1 MKKRLQKIVA
11 VLLSVSL
18 VAFSGCGD
26 EDKKLTVADFEGP
39 WVDSDLM
46 DVITENDEFRLQDDF
61 AAAVNKDWKL
71 QQTRIRPALSE
82 INEAVLAKKKRVI
95 EDTSI
100 TGAEADRLRTFYSL
114 ATDWDG
120 RNEDGLE
127 PLAAYIRTID
137 GLSDTQDLYKW
148 MQDETENP
156 LALGVVCVKDTGIS
170 VSTKYTDKYR
180 IELSYPGLSL
190 PDSTSYLDMKTSDF
204 EAYERLKEEAGYLLG
219 RMGYSKA
226 DADRIVTDALLI
238 EKEIAKTEIT
248 DPDIKEENI
257 TYSRQEVLDM
267 AGDYPLD
274 EYLKAWGYTDIDVI
288 VATKALLKKASKLC
302 TGADFERIKSYFMI
316 RYLMEGYKFTDRE
329 AHDTIEAMSKS
340 KLKKPEPEIYTPEEK
355 EEQLIYDTYLCQTPM
370 VGAMSKLYAENCY
383 DDSATEELRHITE
396 SIIDKYH
403 KVFNEEDWLSD
414 EGKKAC
420 IEKLDAISIHVVYQ
434 DYDSVDYSKLE
445 LASREEG
452 GSFLEAYMQTRRFK
466 ERHKAE
472 IVSKPYDRNYWDPLE
487 TQVSTTVTNAMYS
500 AQTNGIYILAG
511 ICEAPAYTP
520 DMTYEQKLAGIGTII
535 GHEITHGFDSNGS
548 QYDKDGVKNPW
559 LPDEDMTA
567 FNDKVSRVSNY
578 FFTLTP
584 YPGAG
589 MYDGSQVEG
598 EETADMGG
606 MKVTLELA
614 ADVDG
619 FDYDR
624 YFRSYADLWKSHVPL
639 SYERQ
644 TIKTDVHPLDF
655 YRINIGM
662 QQFDEFYETYGI
674 KEGDGMYIDPA
685 KRISVW

>member
-1 MKKRLQKIVA
+1 MA
-11 VLLSVSL
+11 VLLALSL
-18 VAFSGCGD
+18 AVLGGCGD

-46 DVITENDEFRLQDDF
+46 DVITESDEFRPQDDF
-61 AAAVNKDWKL
+61 AASVNKDWKL
-71 QQTRIRPALSE
+71 AQTRIRPSLSD
-82 INEAVLAKKKRVI
+82 INEAVMAKKKRVI

-100 TGAEADRLRTFYSL
+100 TGVEADRLRTFYTL
-114 ATDWDG
+114 ASDWDG
-120 RNEDGLE
+120 RNKDGLE
-127 PLAAYIRTID
+127 PLAKYVQTID
-137 GLSDTQDLYKW
+137 GLSDTQALYKW
-148 MQDETENP
+148 MEDENENP
-156 LALGVVCVKDTGIS
+156 LALGVVCVKDNAIS

-180 IELSYPGLSL
+180 IQLDSPGLSL
-190 PDSTSYLDMKTSDF
+190 PGSESYLNMTTSDF

-219 RMGYSKA
+219 RMGYSKD

-248 DPDIKEENI
+248 DPDIQEEDI

-302 TGADFERIKSYFMI
+302 TGANFERMKSYLMV
-316 RYLMEGYKFTDRE
+316 RYVMEGYEFTDRE
-329 AHDTIEAMSKS
+329 AHDTIEEMSKS
-340 KLKKPEPEIYTPEEK
+340 KLKKPDPDILTAEEK
-355 EEQLIYDTYLCQTPM
+355 EDQLMYDTYLCNTPM

-383 DDSATEELRHITE
+383 DDSETEALRQLTE
-396 SIIDKYH
+396 SIIDKFH

-420 IEKLDAISIHVVYQ
+420 IEKLDAISVHVVYQ
-434 DYDSVDYSKLE
+434 DYDSVDYSTLE
-445 LASREEG
+445 LVPREEG
-452 GSFLEAYMQTRRFK
+452 GSFLEAYMQTRRFMEK
-466 ERHKAE
+466 HKARM
-472 IVSKPYDRNYWDPLE
+472 VSLPYDRNYWDPLD
-487 TQVSTTVTNAMYS
+487 TQINTTVPNAMYN

-511 ICEAPAYTP
+511 ICEAPAYSP
-520 DMTYEQKLAGIGTII
+520 EMTYEEKLAGIGTII

-548 QYDKDGVKNPW
+548 QYDKDGVKNAW
-559 LPDEDMTA
+559 LTDEDMTA

-606 MKVTLELA
+606 MKVTLEMA
-614 ADVDG
+614 SDVDG
-619 FDYDR
+619 FDYDK
-624 YFRSYADLWKSHVPL
+624 YFRSYANLWKAHVPL
-639 SYERQ
+639 SYERKV
-644 TIKTDVHPLDF
+644 IKTDVHPLDF

-685 KRISVW
+685 KRIRVW

>member
-1 MKKRLQKIVA
+1 MA
-11 VLLSVSL
+11 VLLALSL
-18 VAFSGCGD
+18 AVLGGCGD

-46 DVITENDEFRLQDDF
+46 DAITESAEFRPQDDF
-61 AAAVNKDWKL
+61 AASVNKDWKL
-71 QQTRIRPALSE
+71 AQTRIRPSLSD
-82 INEAVLAKKKRVI
+82 INEAVMAKKKRVI

-100 TGAEADRLRTFYSL
+100 TGVEADRLRTFYTL
-114 ATDWDG
+114 ASDWDG
-120 RNEDGLE
+120 RNKDGLE
-127 PLAAYIRTID
+127 PLAKYVQTID
-137 GLSDTQDLYKW
+137 GLSDTQALYKW
-148 MQDETENP
+148 MEDENENP
-156 LALGVVCVKDTGIS
+156 LALGVVCVKDNAIS

-180 IELSYPGLSL
+180 IQLDSPGLSL
-190 PDSTSYLDMKTSDF
+190 PGSESYLNMTTSDF

-219 RMGYSKA
+219 RMGYSKD

-248 DPDIKEENI
+248 DPDIQEEDI

-302 TGADFERIKSYFMI
+302 TGANFERMKSYLMV
-316 RYLMEGYKFTDRE
+316 RYVMEGYEFTDRE
-329 AHDTIEAMSKS
+329 AHDTIEEMSKS
-340 KLKKPEPEIYTPEEK
+340 KLKKPDPDILTAEEK
-355 EEQLIYDTYLCQTPM
+355 EDQLMYDTYLCNTPM

-383 DDSATEELRHITE
+383 DDSETEALRQLTE
-396 SIIDKYH
+396 SIIDKFH

-420 IEKLDAISIHVVYQ
+420 IEKLDAISVHVVYQ
-434 DYDSVDYSKLE
+434 DYDSVDYSTLE
-445 LASREEG
+445 LVPREEG
-452 GSFLEAYMQTRRFK
+452 GSFLEAYMQTRRFMEK
-466 ERHKAE
+466 HKARM
-472 IVSKPYDRNYWDPLE
+472 VSLPYDRNYWDPLD
-487 TQVSTTVTNAMYS
+487 TQINTTVPNATYN

-511 ICEAPAYTP
+511 ICEAPAYSP
-520 DMTYEQKLAGIGTII
+520 EMTYEEKLAGIGTII

-548 QYDKDGVKNPW
+548 QYDKDGVKNAWPT
-559 LPDEDMTA
+559 DEDMTA

-589 MYDGSQVEG
+589 MYDGSEVEG

-606 MKVTLELA
+606 MKVTLEMA
-614 ADVDG
+614 SDVDG
-619 FDYDR
+619 FDYDK
-624 YFRSYADLWKSHVPL
+624 YFRSYANLWKAHVPL
-639 SYERQ
+639 SYERKV
-644 TIKTDVHPLDF
+644 IKTDVHPLDF

-685 KRISVW
+685 KRIKVW

>member
-1 MKKRLQKIVA
+1 MKKGLQRIVA
-11 VLLSVSL
+11 VLLALSL
-18 VAFSGCGD
+18 AVLGGCGD

-46 DVITENDEFRLQDDF
+46 DVITESDEFRPQDDF
-61 AAAVNKDWKL
+61 AASVNKDWKL
-71 QQTRIRPALSE
+71 AQTRIRPSLSD
-82 INEAVLAKKKRVI
+82 INEAVMAKKKRVI

-100 TGAEADRLRTFYSL
+100 TGVEADRLRTFYTL
-114 ATDWDG
+114 ASDWDG
-120 RNEDGLE
+120 RNKDGLE
-127 PLAAYIRTID
+127 PLAKYVRTID
-137 GLSDTQDLYKW
+137 GLSDTQALYKW
-148 MQDETENP
+148 MEDENENP
-156 LALGVVCVKDTGIS
+156 LALGVVCVKDNAIS

-180 IELSYPGLSL
+180 IQLDSPGLSL
-190 PDSTSYLDMKTSDF
+190 PGSESYLNMTTSDF

-219 RMGYSKA
+219 RMGYSKD

-248 DPDIKEENI
+248 DPDIQEEDI

-302 TGADFERIKSYFMI
+302 TGANFERMKSYLMV
-316 RYLMEGYKFTDRE
+316 RYVMEGYEFTDRE
-329 AHDTIEAMSKS
+329 AHDTIEEMSKS
-340 KLKKPEPEIYTPEEK
+340 KLKKPDPDILTAEEK
-355 EEQLIYDTYLCQTPM
+355 VDQLMYDTYLCNTPM

-383 DDSATEELRHITE
+383 DDSETEALRQLTE
-396 SIIDKYH
+396 SIIDKFH

-420 IEKLDAISIHVVYQ
+420 IEKLDAISVHVVYQ
-434 DYDSVDYSKLE
+434 DYDSVDYSTLE
-445 LASREEG
+445 LVPREEG
-452 GSFLEAYMQTRRFK
+452 GSFLEAYMQTRRFMEK
-466 ERHKAE
+466 HKARM
-472 IVSKPYDRNYWDPLE
+472 VSLPYDRNYWDPLD
-487 TQVSTTVTNAMYS
+487 TQINTTVPNAMYN

-511 ICEAPAYTP
+511 ICEAPAYSP
-520 DMTYEQKLAGIGTII
+520 EMTYEEKLAGIGTII

-548 QYDKDGVKNPW
+548 QYDKDGVKNAW

-606 MKVTLELA
+606 MKVTLEMA
-614 ADVDG
+614 SDVDG
-619 FDYDR
+619 FDYDK
-624 YFRSYADLWKSHVPL
+624 YFRSYANLWKAHVPL
-639 SYERQ
+639 SYERKV
-644 TIKTDVHPLDF
+644 IKTDVHPLDF

-685 KRISVW
+685 KRIKVW

>member
-1 MKKRLQKIVA
+1 MA
-11 VLLSVSL
+11 VLLALSL
-18 VAFSGCGD
+18 AVLGGCGD

-46 DVITENDEFRLQDDF
+46 DVITESDEFRPQDDF
-61 AAAVNKDWKL
+61 AASVNKDWKL
-71 QQTRIRPALSE
+71 AQTRIRPSLSD
-82 INEAVLAKKKRVI
+82 INEAVMAKKKRVI

-100 TGAEADRLRTFYSL
+100 TGVEADRLRTFYTL
-114 ATDWDG
+114 ASDWDG
-120 RNEDGLE
+120 RNKDGLE
-127 PLAAYIRTID
+127 PLAKYVQTID
-137 GLSDTQDLYKW
+137 GLSDTQALYKW
-148 MQDETENP
+148 MEDENENP
-156 LALGVVCVKDTGIS
+156 LALGVVCVKDNAIS

-180 IELSYPGLSL
+180 IQLDSPGLSL
-190 PDSTSYLDMKTSDF
+190 PGSESYLNMTTSDF

-219 RMGYSKA
+219 RMGYSKD

-248 DPDIKEENI
+248 DPDIQEEDI

-302 TGADFERIKSYFMI
+302 TGANFERMKSYLMV
-316 RYLMEGYKFTDRE
+316 RYVMEGYEFTDRE
-329 AHDTIEAMSKS
+329 AHDTIEEMSKS
-340 KLKKPEPEIYTPEEK
+340 KLKKPDPDILTAEEK
-355 EEQLIYDTYLCQTPM
+355 EDQLMYDTYLCNTPM

-383 DDSATEELRHITE
+383 DDSETEALRQLTE
-396 SIIDKYH
+396 SIIDKFH

-420 IEKLDAISIHVVYQ
+420 IEKLDAISVHVVYQ
-434 DYDSVDYSKLE
+434 DYDSVDYSTLE
-445 LASREEG
+445 LVPREEG
-452 GSFLEAYMQTRRFK
+452 GSFLEAYMQTRRFMEK
-466 ERHKAE
+466 HKARM
-472 IVSKPYDRNYWDPLE
+472 VSLPYDRNYWDPLD
-487 TQVSTTVTNAMYS
+487 TQINTTVPNAMYN

-511 ICEAPAYTP
+511 ICEAPAYSP
-520 DMTYEQKLAGIGTII
+520 EMTYEEKLAGIGTII

-548 QYDKDGVKNPW
+548 QYDKDGVKNAW

-606 MKVTLELA
+606 MKVTLEMA
-614 ADVDG
+614 SDVDG
-619 FDYDR
+619 FDYDK
-624 YFRSYADLWKSHVPL
+624 YFRSYANLWKAHVPL
-639 SYERQ
+639 SYERKV
-644 TIKTDVHPLDF
+644 IKTDVHPLDF

-685 KRISVW
+685 KRIKVW

>member
-1 MKKRLQKIVA
+1 MA
-11 VLLSVSL
+11 VLLALSL
-18 VAFSGCGD
+18 AVLGGCGD

-46 DVITENDEFRLQDDF
+46 DVITESDEFRPQDDF
-61 AAAVNKDWKL
+61 AASVNKDWKL
-71 QQTRIRPALSE
+71 AQTRIRPSLSD
-82 INEAVLAKKKRVI
+82 INEAVMAKKKRVI

-100 TGAEADRLRTFYSL
+100 TGVEADRLRTFYTL
-114 ATDWDG
+114 ASDWDG
-120 RNEDGLE
+120 RNKDGLE
-127 PLAAYIRTID
+127 PLAKYVQTID
-137 GLSDTQDLYKW
+137 GLSDTQALYKW
-148 MQDETENP
+148 MEDENENP
-156 LALGVVCVKDTGIS
+156 LALGVVCVKDNAIS

-180 IELSYPGLSL
+180 IQLDSPGLSL
-190 PDSTSYLDMKTSDF
+190 PGSESYLNMTTSDF

-219 RMGYSKA
+219 RMGYSKD

-248 DPDIKEENI
+248 DPDIQEEDI

-302 TGADFERIKSYFMI
+302 TGANFERMKSYLMV
-316 RYLMEGYKFTDRE
+316 RYVMEGYEFTDRE
-329 AHDTIEAMSKS
+329 AHDTIEEMSKS
-340 KLKKPEPEIYTPEEK
+340 KLKKPDPDILTAEEK
-355 EEQLIYDTYLCQTPM
+355 EDQLMYDTYLCNTPM

-383 DDSATEELRHITE
+383 DDSETEALRQLTE
-396 SIIDKYH
+396 SIIDKFH

-420 IEKLDAISIHVVYQ
+420 IEKLDAISVHVVYQ
-434 DYDSVDYSKLE
+434 DYDSVDYSTLE
-445 LASREEG
+445 LVPREEG
-452 GSFLEAYMQTRRFK
+452 GSFLEAYMQTRRFMEK
-466 ERHKAE
+466 HKARM
-472 IVSKPYDRNYWDPLE
+472 VSLPYDRNYWDPLD
-487 TQVSTTVTNAMYS
+487 TQINTTVPNAMYN

-511 ICEAPAYTP
+511 ICEAPAYSP
-520 DMTYEQKLAGIGTII
+520 EMTYEEKLAGIGTII

-548 QYDKDGVKNPW
+548 QYDKDGVKNAW
-559 LPDEDMTA
+559 LTDEDMTA

-606 MKVTLELA
+606 MKVTLEMA
-614 ADVDG
+614 SDVDG
-619 FDYDR
+619 FDYDK
-624 YFRSYADLWKSHVPL
+624 YFRSYANLWKAHVPL
-639 SYERQ
+639 SYERKV
-644 TIKTDVHPLDF
+644 IKTDVHPLDF

-685 KRISVW
+685 KRIKVW